1 MKHLAPKG
9 TYLFDFWTDVLYPSV
24 VENET
29 DTTARGYALGGLIF
43 MLFNAT
49 EASLAHN
56 LPRDDEIEA
65 LRQHCM
71 DSHISTKEKQS
82 MAYIV
87 PKQLKPYNCSYCGTV
102 FTAMT
107 VPNQVATLTPCP
119 YCQEN
124 RGNGRADK
132 RYIEVSRES
141 FHEFLI
147 PPPAS
152 IKSAWTHLIKC
163 YHAFN
168 EKYADDDE
176 ASFFSRNTD
185 IQAMMSA
192 SSSHTKSATN
202 SG

>member
-1 MKHLAPKG
+1 
-9 TYLFDFWTDVLYPSV
+9 
-24 VENET
+24 
-29 DTTARGYALGGLIF
+29 
-43 MLFNAT
+43 
-49 EASLAHN
+49 
-56 LPRDDEIEA
+56 
-65 LRQHCM
+65 
-71 DSHISTKEKQS
+71 
-82 MAYIV
+82 
-87 PKQLKPYNCSYCGTV
+87 
-102 FTAMT
+102 MT

-176 ASFFSRNTD
+176 ASFFFPEHRHPSYDVSFIFTYQVSDQQWLEFHLDPDLD
-185 IQAMMSA
+185 IHRITYHYDNQTLDLSNNPDALTIFEQAFDIECYEMIKQKA
-192 SSSHTKSATN
+192 ADL
-202 SG
+202 